1 MVVKSH
7 GPHRRTR
14 EKFRRRGLTPISH
27 FIRNFDIG
35 TKVVIVINSSSQ
47 KGMPFKRFQG
57 LSGKVIDKI
66 GRSYVIEIKD
76 GGKTKKV
83 ITPSQHL
90 KAI

>member
-7 GPHRRTR
+7 GPHRHTR
-14 EKFRRRGLTPISH
+14 EKFRRVGLTPISH
-27 FIRNFDIG
+27 FIRNFEIG
-35 TKVVIVINSSSQ
+35 TKVVIVINSSSD

-57 LSGKVIDKI
+57 LSGEVVDKV
-66 GRSYVIEIKD
+66 GRSYVVRIKD
-76 GGKTKKV
+76 GGKTKTV